1 MLPPS
6 GTQAREVLEDQ
17 ASQIGLA
24 SLARGEGDIPGALYS
39 IYVAFRLRFIEE
51 RGLMDAA
58 PGAGDQW
65 PASSRRRARAR
76 APRAA
81 AVGVNDRPSI
91 RLRSLHREVVPL
103 ISGREAACTRE
114 SRPPEADEVES
125 LTLDR

>member
-24 SLARGEGDIPGALYS
+24 SLARGEGDIPGALYTV
-39 IYVAFRLRFIEE
+39 YVAFRLRFIEE

-65 PASSRRRARAR
+65 QQALADARELERHVQQRWASMIAHAS
-76 APRAA
+76 
-81 AVGVNDRPSI
+81 V
-91 RLRSLHREVVPL
+91 
-103 ISGREAACTRE
+103 
-114 SRPPEADEVES
+114 
-125 LTLDR
+125 